1 MVVIVKVAV
10 LAPAGTVMV
19 VWTLAEPLFDERV
32 TTSPPGPAIPFKVT
46 VPIEDDPPT
55 TEFGESETP
64 NTPAGTTPT

>member
-1 MVVIVKVAV
+1 
-10 LAPAGTVMV
+10 MV